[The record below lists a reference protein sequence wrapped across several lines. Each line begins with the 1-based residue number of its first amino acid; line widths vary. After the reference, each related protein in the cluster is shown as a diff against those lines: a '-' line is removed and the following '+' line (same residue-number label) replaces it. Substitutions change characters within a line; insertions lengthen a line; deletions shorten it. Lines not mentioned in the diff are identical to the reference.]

1 MWKGGGLGIVIVV
14 IIIGNSGRK
23 AVYIRYY
30 LNMRA
35 KPISF
40 AQVLKIKNK
49 QQPTLDSQSPSLQGL
64 SLAQMVEQ
72 FEESPE
78 EDYTLYLAPV
88 SRAKPSSFRAIASK
102 TSNHDGMFDSW
113 IQRQSLVSNKEN
125 VRKNPP
131 SQFREREE
139 KKIMGSSSQNQKERE
154 PLRSVADLVRKI
166 ELT

>member
-1 MWKGGGLGIVIVV
+1 MVIVV

-40 AQVLKIKNK
+40 AEVLKTKNK
-49 QQPTLDSQSPSLQGL
+49 LPPTLDSQSPPTQRL

-72 FEESPE
+72 FEEAPE

-88 SRAKPSSFRAIASK
+88 SRAKLSSFRAIASK
-102 TSNHDGMFDSW
+102 ASNHDGVFDSW

-125 VRKNPP
+125 IRRNPP

-139 KKIMGSSSQNQKERE
+139 KKIITSSSQNQKERE
-154 PLRSVADLVRKI
+154 PLKSVADLVRKI